1 MKEIGIY
8 VHIPFC
14 KRKCF
19 YCDFVSYDNKRERI
33 RQYIDTVIEEIEDT
47 ASSFTKEHIVN
58 TIYFGGGTPSLLDS
72 RYIKTVLEV
81 LRKNFNISSGVEITL
96 ELNPGTIDE
105 EKLKTYQMC
114 GINRLS
120 IGLQTSNDRLL
131 ESIGR
136 IHTYSEFLSA
146 YNLSRRMGFN
156 NINVDLMFG
165 LPNETLE
172 DVKKDVENIIELNPE
187 HISTYSLIV
196 EEGTLLEKMLKD
208 SEEKA
213 KIIEIE
219 AIKENKDIS
228 NGFKLPDEDTEREM
242 YWFINEVLEK
252 NGYRQYEI
260 SNFSKIGYE
269 SRHNTDTW
277 RQKEYLGFG
286 AAAHG
291 YLDGIRY
298 SNKKILSE
306 YMFSFRGKNIEEKLD
321 REKLAKEHMMLGLR
335 MIDGVSISEFERK
348 FSFNPLVYFR
358 FEISKLVDEGLLEI
372 DLDSIKLTKKGIDLA
387 NCVWREFV

>member
-19 YCDFVSYDNKRERI
+19 YCDFVSYDDKRERI

-47 ASSFTKEHIVN
+47 SSSFTKEHIVN

-72 RYIKTVLEV
+72 KYIKTVLEV

-146 YNLSRRMGFN
+146 YNLARRMGFN

-172 DVKKDVENIIELNPE
+172 DVKKDVENIIDLNPE

-252 NGYRQYEI
+252 NGYKQYEI

-298 SNKKILSE
+298 SNKKVLSE

-387 NCVWREFV
+387 NYVWREFV

>member
-1 MKEIGIY
+1 
-8 VHIPFC
+8 
-14 KRKCF
+14 
-19 YCDFVSYDNKRERI
+19 
-33 RQYIDTVIEEIEDT
+33 
-47 ASSFTKEHIVN
+47 
-58 TIYFGGGTPSLLDS
+58 
-72 RYIKTVLEV
+72 
-81 LRKNFNISSGVEITL
+81 
-96 ELNPGTIDE
+96 
-105 EKLKTYQMC
+105 
-114 GINRLS
+114 
-120 IGLQTSNDRLL
+120 
-131 ESIGR
+131 
-136 IHTYSEFLSA
+136 
-146 YNLSRRMGFN
+146 
-156 NINVDLMFG
+156 
-165 LPNETLE
+165 
-172 DVKKDVENIIELNPE
+172 
-187 HISTYSLIV
+187 
-196 EEGTLLEKMLKD
+196 
-208 SEEKA
+208 
-213 KIIEIE
+213 
-219 AIKENKDIS
+219 
-228 NGFKLPDEDTEREM
+228 M

-252 NGYRQYEI
+252 NGYKQYEI

-298 SNKKILSE
+298 SNKKVLSE

-387 NCVWREFV
+387 NYVWREFV